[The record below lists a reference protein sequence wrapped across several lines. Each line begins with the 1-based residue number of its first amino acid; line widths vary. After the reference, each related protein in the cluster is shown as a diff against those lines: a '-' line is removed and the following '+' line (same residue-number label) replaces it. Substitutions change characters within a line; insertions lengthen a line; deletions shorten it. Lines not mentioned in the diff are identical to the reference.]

1 MSSRKKSRPF
11 YSSPA
16 YFANKK
22 KTSKKRD
29 KAKVFGTKNSS
40 RIQFSPEAEYDDD
53 DDYVTPQMNQILTLP
68 RAPVKP
74 FKKRFRDEGAS
85 SKSSKVG
92 IKHLYTVLTKLVKFP
107 SSIFKLSVASPVANF
122 DFFCTPTKFISIS
135 HNALRF
141 FLFTML
147 LSPFLSP
154 REGRVSNISTL

>member
-74 FKKRFRDEGAS
+74 FKKRFRDEGA
-85 SKSSKVG
+85 
-92 IKHLYTVLTKLVKFP
+92 
-107 SSIFKLSVASPVANF
+107 
-122 DFFCTPTKFISIS
+122 
-135 HNALRF
+135 LR
-141 FLFTML
+141 
-147 LSPFLSP
+147 
-154 REGRVSNISTL
+154 